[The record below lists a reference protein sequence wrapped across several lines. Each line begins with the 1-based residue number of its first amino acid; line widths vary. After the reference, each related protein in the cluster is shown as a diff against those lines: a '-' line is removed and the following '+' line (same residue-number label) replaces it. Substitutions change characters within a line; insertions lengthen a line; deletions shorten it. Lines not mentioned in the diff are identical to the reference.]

1 MNADD
6 ASAFA
11 STTET
16 VGYNMSGELV
26 DYNTFVGRVLQ
37 LHRDAAE
44 ARSDLNFAALG
55 LHLFSGFAACDVAT
69 MIWNAFS
76 CCL

>member
-11 STTET
+11 STTE
-16 VGYNMSGELV
+16 LI
-26 DYNTFVGRVLQ
+26 DYNTFVGRV
-37 LHRDAAE
+37 DAAE
-44 ARSDLNFAALG
+44 ARSDLNFAVLG